1 MKYYNY
7 LNLQQKL
14 CRIRKKIPALVKKRH
29 SEEVDYDFTKI
40 DDIYRF
46 LTPALNKYGVNFEI
60 YEEIPVKK
68 DSQGNPV
75 YLYQENGFWMY
86 EADLKI
92 GWINADNPSERE
104 EALIHLVGTHEM
116 AEKAKGTAWTYGLKY
131 YLFSKFNIDQGGED
145 ADFNHYEEESV
156 PTSEEAKKAGKP
168 ERKRTQTERVEDS
181 VREQVARQ
189 TSAGSGKSKQAEKT
203 AGEERQEKESDN
215 GRPEETAENTGK
227 EEKKETG
234 SQKPAQTGEKQ
245 KSVTKAEEET
255 AADGQ
260 ISLTGMMQET
270 DTQTAE
276 DGFQNADDEEIPFDT
291 ETEEKDDDFLQSL
304 MEDLGDE
311 EEEDQSGKMTMAE
324 ARKVTCIAGAYAEQ
338 PLGKVL
344 DAGERGRKTLEWL
357 VNRYNGP
364 DKQQKEAAEVLL
376 NELNRIRSEKEA
388 GGTEKQAA

>member
-14 CRIRKKIPALVKKRH
+14 CRIRKKIPALVKKRY
-29 SEEVDYDFTKI
+29 SEEVDYDFTRI

-46 LTPALNKYGVNFEI
+46 LTPALNKYGVNFEV

-68 DSQGNPV
+68 DDQGNPV

-92 GWINADNPSERE
+92 GWVNVDNPSERE
-104 EALIHLVGTHEM
+104 ESLIHLVGTHEM

-131 YLFSKFNIDQGGED
+131 YLFSRFNIDQGGED
-145 ADFNHYEEESV
+145 ADFKHYE
-156 PTSEEAKKAGKP
+156 TEEAPVIQKPEKAGKP
-168 ERKRTQTERVEDS
+168 ERKRTQAEQVEAS

-189 TSAGSGKSKQAEKT
+189 TSSAGKPKQAEKP
-203 AGEERQEKESDN
+203 AKEERTAKEADKPEK
-215 GRPEETAENTGK
+215 AEKAERTRK
-227 EEKKETG
+227 EEKQEGVQRQTAKE
-234 SQKPAQTGEKQ
+234 AEAHTGESSAPEREKEP
-245 KSVTKAEEET
+245 SE
-255 AADGQ
+255 DGQ
-260 ISLTGMMQET
+260 ISMTEMMQEA
-270 DTQTAE
+270 DE
-276 DGFQNADDEEIPFDT
+276 DGFQAVGEEEVPFDSAA
-291 ETEEKDDDFLQSL
+291 EERDDDFLQSL
-304 MEDLGDE
+304 MEDLGSE
-311 EEEDQSGKMTMAE
+311 EEENQDGKMTME
-324 ARKVTCIAGAYAEQ
+324 KARKVICIAGVYAEQ

-376 NELNRIRSEKEA
+376 GELNRIRSEKETD
-388 GGTEKQAA
+388 GSGKQAA